1 MIDSSNATYPPLN
14 TLKRVAEDLWI
25 VDGPIIRFGMPW
37 PKMPFPTRMT
47 VVRLAG
53 SRLLIH
59 SPTRLTPEL
68 RAEIEHVGEPRWI
81 VGPNRLHYWSIPE
94 WRAAFPHAFVYL
106 APGIREWAS
115 DHIRFHGLPLV
126 GTGSYEWDTELAT
139 LPIVGSY
146 LTEVEFFHYSSRTLI
161 LTDLI
166 ENFELRKL
174 DSFAMR
180 MLTRLGGVQDPDG
193 QMPRDLR
200 LTFVKRRNEL
210 RAAIEKMIQWNPE
223 RIILAHGRW
232 YEKDGVKELRR
243 AFRWLL
249 D

>member
-1 MIDSSNATYPPLN
+1 MIDTSNPTYPPLN
-14 TLKRVAEDLWI
+14 TLKRVAENLWI

-37 PKMPFPTRMT
+37 PKMSFPTRMT

-59 SPTRLTPEL
+59 SPTRLTSEL
-68 RAEIEHVGEPRWI
+68 SAEIGRVGEPRWI

-94 WRAAFPHAFVYL
+94 WRAAFPQAFVYL
-106 APGIREWAS
+106 AQGIRERAS

-126 GTGSYEWDTELAT
+126 GTGTYEWDTELAT

-166 ENFELRKL
+166 ENFEPQKL